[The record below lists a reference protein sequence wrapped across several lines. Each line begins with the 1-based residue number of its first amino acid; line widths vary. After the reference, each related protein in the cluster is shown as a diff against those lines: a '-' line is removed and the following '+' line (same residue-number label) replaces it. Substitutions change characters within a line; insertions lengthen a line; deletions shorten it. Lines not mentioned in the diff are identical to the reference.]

1 MYRLT
6 YPVMDEAKTKVYN
19 PDSKISLVT
28 ETDPPG
34 DQSDGPDV
42 GGGEIAEYPLEEQ
55 GVGQHGPPTVLTSHL
70 LLLIDNSYLF
80 FIAG

>member
-1 MYRLT
+1 MKRKHLQSQF
-6 YPVMDEAKTKVYN
+6 AVYN

-28 ETDPPG
+28 ETDQPG
-34 DQSDGPDV
+34 DQRDGPDV
-42 GGGEIAEYPLEEQ
+42 GGVEIAEYPLQEQ

-70 LLLIDNSYLF
+70 QLLIDNSYLF